1 MYFVIVRVLSAIAHL
16 LFRIRVKGAEHIP
29 KTGGI
34 ILCSNHKSVIDPL
47 LLLIKS
53 KRKIYYM
60 AKSELF
66 TDHGR
71 LAGWFLR
78 KAGAFP
84 VHRGTSDTESIKTAL
99 GVLRRGDI
107 LGIFPQGGCVREN
120 EAGFKPKAGA
130 ALIAG
135 KARSPVLPVCIYC
148 DGPVRLFRR
157 ITVRFGAPLSYEELG
172 FSEGTLRESRGATK
186 ILGQK
191 VTQLLEEQHH

>member
-84 VHRGTSDTESIKTAL
+84 VPVSYTHLDVYKRQSLACSKSILT
-99 GVLRRGDI
+99 
-107 LGIFPQGGCVREN
+107 P
-120 EAGFKPKAGA
+120 
-130 ALIAG
+130 
-135 KARSPVLPVCIYC
+135 
-148 DGPVRLFRR
+148 
-157 ITVRFGAPLSYEELG
+157 
-172 FSEGTLRESRGATK
+172 
-186 ILGQK
+186 
-191 VTQLLEEQHH
+191 